1 MIRWLNAFGVQERQY
16 SLLQEVD
23 ANQPKEEVTEQI
35 SHIIANILDNKQA
48 EKEQMREV
56 FVMKIK

>member
-1 MIRWLNAFGVQERQY
+1 M
-16 SLLQEVD
+16 LQEVD

-35 SHIIANILDNKQA
+35 GHIIANILDNKQA